1 MTTAGTPALSV
12 IVLVPDRFGTVA
24 EVVRHLAAQDR
35 RGEIEI
41 VFVTPVDLDVPP
53 DAMTSFQRWQT
64 VRVPDWRS
72 TARAR
77 AAGVAAAGSLLVAF
91 VEDHCFPT
99 PGWAHALIE
108 AHRDDWAAVGPVILN
123 ANPSFTIS
131 WANLLIEYGP
141 WLHPCEGGAAA
152 HVPGHNSAYKRER
165 LVAYGDR
172 LPALLEAESVLHWD
186 LGRQGFRVA
195 IEPRARSRHKNF
207 ARFWPSLRLRFQSG
221 RLFAGSRALSW
232 PASRRA
238 AFAAGSPV
246 LPFLRT
252 WRLRASLRQHASRGR
267 PLLVP
272 LLFVLLVVDAIGEMA
287 GYISGPG
294 AAIAAMNDLEFHRD
308 RFTGPRTAVLS

>member
-1 MTTAGTPALSV
+1 MTASSTPALSV

-24 EVVRHLAAQDR
+24 EVVSHLAAQDR

-131 WANLLIEYGP
+131 WANPADRVRPVAAPLR
-141 WLHPCEGGAAA
+141 GGRRSARARAQQRVQAGAPRRVRRPAARA
-152 HVPGHNSAYKRER
+152 ARGRER
-165 LVAYGDR
+165 VA
-172 LPALLEAESVLHWD
+172 L
-186 LGRQGFRVA
+186 
-195 IEPRARSRHKNF
+195 
-207 ARFWPSLRLRFQSG
+207 
-221 RLFAGSRALSW
+221 GSRAARL
-232 PASRRA
+232 SRR
-238 AFAAGSPV
+238 
-246 LPFLRT
+246 
-252 WRLRASLRQHASRGR
+252 
-267 PLLVP
+267 
-272 LLFVLLVVDAIGEMA
+272 D
-287 GYISGPG
+287 
-294 AAIAAMNDLEFHRD
+294 
-308 RFTGPRTAVLS
+308 